1 MNWETD
7 AIIYR
12 GFQIWLGQGRDGEWT
27 ASVNALPEQGAMA
40 TAGPGEGHILG
51 PFNTREAAVEA
62 GKEYIDQV
70 QQQRHQPS

>member
-1 MNWETD
+1 MKWEMD

-12 GFQIWLGQGRDGEWT
+12 GFQIWLAQGRDGDWT

-51 PFNTREAAVEA
+51 PFNTREAADEA
-62 GKEYIDQV
+62 AKEYIDQK
-70 QQQRHQPS
+70 QQQRRQPS